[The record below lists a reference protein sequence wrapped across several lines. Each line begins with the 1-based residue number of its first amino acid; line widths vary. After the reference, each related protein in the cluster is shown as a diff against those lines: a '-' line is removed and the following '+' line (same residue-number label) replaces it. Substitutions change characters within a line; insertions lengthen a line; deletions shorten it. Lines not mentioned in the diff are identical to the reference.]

1 MALERI
7 GVTYLIPEGHEPI
20 PVYDSGDGV
29 PVFITDEP
37 YLLSDGLCLESPI
50 PVVDAG
56 GPTWLARDGSL
67 QAAWAVSG
75 LTPPEPEENAVT
87 VDGIPVTHNGE
98 IVTHAGT

>member
-1 MALERI
+1 MQDSI
-7 GVTYLIPEGHEPI
+7 GVTYLVPDGQEPI
-20 PVYDSGDGV
+20 PVYEVDGGW
-29 PVFITDEP
+29 PVVVTDEP

-75 LTPPEPEENAVT
+75 LTPIEPEENAVT
-87 VDGIPVTHNGE
+87 DNGIPVTHNGE
-98 IVTHAGT
+98 VVTHA